1 MTIKQRVIKLFYPL
15 LMKAEKKETKN
26 IHQNTNGVQPV
37 VPFHSLEF
45 ALNNK
50 QQFHFS
56 QLKGKKVLLVNV
68 ASNCGYTPQYTE
80 LETLYQQNKNKLV
93 ILGFPANDFKE
104 QEPGSDEE
112 IASFCKVNFGVTF
125 PLFQK
130 QSVTDT
136 SGNRVYKWLTDP
148 AENGWNNQKPTWN
161 FCKYLVDEHGKLLAF
176 FPAAVSPL
184 GNEISK
190 LL

>member
-1 MTIKQRVIKLFYPL
+1 
-15 LMKAEKKETKN
+15 MKAEKKETKN
-26 IHQNTNGVQPV
+26 IHQNAHGAQSI
-37 VPFHSLEF
+37 VPFHSLE
-45 ALNNK
+45 ATLNSK
-50 QQFHFS
+50 QPFHFS

-80 LETLYQQNKNKLV
+80 LEALYQQSKEKLV

-112 IASFCKVNFGVTF
+112 IAGFCKVNFGVTF

-130 QSVTDT
+130 QSVLNTA
-136 SGNRVYKWLTDP
+136 GNRVYQWLTEP
-148 AENGWNNQKPTWN
+148 AANGWNNQKPTWN
-161 FCKYLVDEHGKLLAF
+161 FCKYLVDENGNLVAF